1 MSDSQHEAK
10 TSGALVYPLSGSN
23 SYMPACMLIGAIT
36 IVWNDAHE
44 QVFRNFWY
52 FSGLPKKQAEET
64 FFSLRSDYVQRKRT
78 LAAIE
83 KYQPYP
89 SEDKEHA
96 RKWIE
101 KLSEKSI
108 ERNAVTH
115 TMWDSNGFLEGKMIP
130 SSEINNE
137 YLTRYL
143 SEDNQK
149 LFGCLLNSLY
159 VITLEL
165 NKATAIFE
173 IHHAKSVEEVQRL
186 GPEKFLKRF
195 RGLPRYVENFEPLN
209 NEQKELKEKYI
220 TKSIPV
226 TESTMEEKAASSLKR
241 NTTL

>member
-1 MSDSQHEAK
+1 MSDSEHGAK
-10 TSGALVYPLSGSN
+10 TSGGVLVYPLSGNN

-52 FSGLPKKQAEET
+52 FSGLSKKQAEEA
-64 FFSLRSDYVQRKRT
+64 FFSLRSDYAQRKKT
-78 LAAIE
+78 MAAIE

-89 SEDKEHA
+89 AEHKEHA
-96 RKWIE
+96 IKWID
-101 KLSEKSI
+101 KLSEKSA

-115 TMWDSNGFLEGKMIP
+115 TMWDSNGFLDGKMIP

-149 LFGCLLNSLY
+149 LFGHLLNSLY
-159 VITLEL
+159 EITLEL

-173 IHHAKSVEEVQRL
+173 ILHAESVEEVQRL

-195 RGLPRYVENFEPLN
+195 RGLPRYIENFEPLN

-220 TKSIPV
+220 SVAKSV
-226 TESTMEEKAASSLKR
+226 TGDKADSSHGDKL
-241 NTTL
+241 